1 MAAEWA
7 WRAEAYEKTALSRIT
22 MTCRY
27 ARPTSTRSPGAAVHM
42 SRSIAGVVRA
52 ALRRTRVQV
61 VPYPEFGAE
70 LLGLLNRLEVDCVL
84 DIGAFTGTYGRMLR
98 DLGYRGR
105 IVSFEPASE
114 NFNLLVREADGD
126 GAWETRRI
134 AVGSAA
140 GTLELHLTGMPGSNS
155 LLAPNAY
162 ALGEMPR
169 FFRRRGSEEVEVTI
183 VDDVFEEST
192 DGAAS
197 VFLKVDT
204 QGFDLEVIRGAASSL
219 ERLAAVQVELAF
231 QRTYE
236 GQPSYLELLAAL
248 DERGFAPA
256 LLFPTFS
263 DSKGRIV
270 EGDCVLIR

>member
-1 MAAEWA
+1 
-7 WRAEAYEKTALSRIT
+7 
-22 MTCRY
+22 
-27 ARPTSTRSPGAAVHM
+27 M
-42 SRSIAGVVRA
+42 SRTIAGVVRA

-70 LLGLLNRLEVDCVL
+70 LHGLLGRLEVDCVL
-84 DIGAFTGTYGRMLR
+84 DVGAFTGTFGRMLR
-98 DLGYRGR
+98 DFGYRGR

-114 NFNLLVREADGD
+114 NFELLLREADGD
-126 GAWETRRI
+126 AAWEARRV

-140 GTLELHLTGMPGSNS
+140 GALELHLTGMPGSNS

-169 FFRRRGSEEVEVTI
+169 FFKERGSEKVEVTT
-183 VDDVFEEST
+183 VDDVFDEVT
-192 DGAAS
+192 RGAAS

-204 QGFDLEVIRGAASSL
+204 QGFDLKVIQGAPASL
-219 ERLAAVQVELAF
+219 ERLAAIQVELAF

-236 GQPSYLELLAAL
+236 GQPGYLELLTAL

-270 EGDCVLIR
+270 EGDCVLTH